1 MEQTVIGRG
10 GMTAAEFDA
19 ATPREVVWRIEGLRE
34 RDDREWQRT
43 AQLAAWVFGSKVT
56 ADQLLGKSDG
66 RA

>member
-19 ATPREVVWRIEGLRE
+19 ATPREVVWRIEGLRDRE
-34 RDDREWQRT
+34 DREWQRT
-43 AQLAAWVFGSKVT
+43 AQLAAWVSGLT